1 MSSVARD
8 LEAKRGEGTQAM
20 EFSVK
25 KFDLLRELEL
35 TQGVVERKT
44 SAIARFCA
52 GTMKSTAADGENA
65 VDAGEVEELVE
76 QLDHKSKAWLRLS
89 GMKRREARC
98 SGNLNT

>member
-8 LEAKRGEGTQAM
+8 LETKRGEGTQAM

-44 SAIARFCA
+44 TIPILSDLLIRVKCNGLAI
-52 GTMKSTAADGENA
+52 TAIDL
-65 VDAGEVEELVE
+65 ELNRRT
-76 QLDHKSKAWLRLS
+76 SYAAPLRKEGVGSSPANKLYDIV
-89 GMKRREARC
+89 RRRLVAE
-98 SGNLNT
+98 